1 MNKYFLFFLILI
13 QLVVAG
19 SACASDFF
27 VRNYLSG
34 VTLNKHQLEF
44 SADYLVMNDTV
55 DLLDIKESRMSS
67 VSSTFSGDSI
77 GDLKGGQLLVAYGL
91 SDEWLLSGGYVYRD
105 LDVTVSNFEIDS
117 YELALT
123 KRFNLDETDSLYAFL
138 VLGGRYD
145 TSTDFSTSNVAEID
159 YFAKKLGGNY
169 SVSEKPGRIE
179 ISDGN
184 ITLSSP
190 IVNRDG
196 SLKQPLTLSM
206 QDSTDYSVFIRG
218 GVGKRWQQVNLS
230 LFAEVGYSDIQ
241 GDFDQNLDLY
251 GVDSDNNLVATLD
264 QGLDRDENY
273 AKAGFDL
280 YYETG
285 FGVAANLSYSYI
297 VLDRDE
303 GLNDFDTNHVVE
315 GDLILWLNRHLA
327 LDVGAAYYSR
337 QFNGVVPLLYNK
349 YTQSSFDHDYGV
361 VHCGLIV
368 NLGR

>member
-1 MNKYFLFFLILI
+1 
-13 QLVVAG
+13 
-19 SACASDFF
+19 
-27 VRNYLSG
+27 
-34 VTLNKHQLEF
+34 
-44 SADYLVMNDTV
+44 
-55 DLLDIKESRMSS
+55 MSS
-67 VSSTFSGDSI
+67 VSSTFASDAI

-91 SDEWLLSGGYVYRD
+91 SDEWMLSGGYVYRD
-105 LDVTVSNFEIDS
+105 LDVTISNFEIDS

-123 KRFNLDETDSLYAFL
+123 RRFNFDHQAPELSAYAFL

-145 TSTDFSTSNVAEID
+145 VSTDFSTSNIDQID

-169 SVSEKPGRIE
+169 SVSETPGRIE

-190 IVNRDG
+190 IANRDG
-196 SLKQPLTLSM
+196 SLKQSLTLSM
-206 QDSTDYSVFIRG
+206 QDSSDYTVFIRG
-218 GVGKRWQQVNLS
+218 GLGKRWQELNFA
-230 LFAEVGYSDIQ
+230 LFVEVGYNEIQ
-241 GDFDQNLDLY
+241 GDFEHNLELY
-251 GVDSDNNLVATLD
+251 GVDSDNALAAILG

-280 YYETG
+280 YYETR

-297 VLDRDE
+297 VLDRDQ
-303 GLNDFDTNHVVE
+303 GLSDFDTNHVVE
-315 GDLILWLNRHLA
+315 GDLIYRINRHLA
-327 LDVGAAYYSR
+327 VDVGAAYYSR